1 MAQRDFRDDEHFVRL
16 CSRQKQIREHDGTL
30 RGVTW
35 EAFSLRTNIKEDY
48 LSGALLEHFQG
59 TQREQAVAAVEAM
72 KSAGMVFSD
81 KHAVA
86 VCSAGSIRG
95 CGTKQ
100 KRKLRVR
107 HEPNKKNASYSKVRG
122 LPLDNSDNE
131 LLSLLAA
138 DSVVSC
144 TCVIELRPAALDA
157 VPQLPEE
164 SQDAAPQPPEGQIPQ
179 Q

>member
-1 MAQRDFRDDEHFVRL
+1 MAQRDFRDEEHFVRL
-16 CSRQKQIREHDGTL
+16 CSRQKQIRESDGTL

-35 EAFSLRTNIKEDY
+35 EAFSLRTKIKEDY

-72 KSAGMVFSD
+72 KSAGVVFSD

-86 VCSAGSIRG
+86 LCLAGSIRR
-95 CGTKQ
+95 CATKQ
-100 KRKLRVR
+100 ERKLRVR
-107 HEPNKKNASYSKVRG
+107 HEPNKKNAAYSKVRG

-144 TCVIELRPAALDA
+144 TCVIELRPIAL
-157 VPQLPEE
+157 
-164 SQDAAPQPPEGQIPQ
+164 DAAPQSQSQSQEG
-179 Q
+179 

>member
-16 CSRQKQIREHDGTL
+16 CSRQKQIRDEDGKIL
-30 RGVTW
+30 GVTW
-35 EAFSLRTNIKEDY
+35 EAFSLRTEINEDY
-48 LSGALLEHFQG
+48 LSGALLEHFEG
-59 TQREQAVAAVEAM
+59 TQKEQAVAAVEAM
-72 KSAGMVFSD
+72 KSAGLIFSD

-86 VCSAGSIRG
+86 LCLAGSIRG
-95 CGTKQ
+95 CAAKQ

-107 HEPNKKNASYSKVRG
+107 HEPNKKNAAYSKVRG

-144 TCVIELRPAALDA
+144 TCVIELKPTAS
-157 VPQLPEE
+157 ET
-164 SQDAAPQPPEGQIPQ
+164 SN
-179 Q
+179 